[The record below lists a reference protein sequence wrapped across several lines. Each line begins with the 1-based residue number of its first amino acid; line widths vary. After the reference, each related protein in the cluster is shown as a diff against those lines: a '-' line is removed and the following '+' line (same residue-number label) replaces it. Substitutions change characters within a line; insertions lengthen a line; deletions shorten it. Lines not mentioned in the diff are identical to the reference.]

1 MSSPLM
7 QRPVMDPL
15 FLQHLQAPP
24 AGRRWRWA
32 RCARP
37 VGRALWW
44 AAAALFSRPLT
55 RRHDRIQFQ
64 GDGWAGW
71 LARGVAYRLLFAPIL
86 LALASAA
93 LVYRG
98 THPPAAA
105 AGGDPTSF
113 GVYYDP
119 VDFPAEDGVQLT
131 GWLVPVVDARRVML
145 HRDRLL
151 LQTYPAVVLVHDHGQ
166 SPAQMLPLIAPL
178 HEDGMVVLAV
188 GLRGTGRRTTV
199 GQTFGLDEAGDVL
212 AAVNVLRRRQF
223 VDPNRIAVVGLGTGA
238 NAAVLAAE
246 RDAGIAA
253 LVLAD
258 PVVSAADAVA
268 GRLGPDRFG
277 LRWMQPTTKWAFEI
291 AYHHDVD
298 ELSLNQHQSLLAARK
313 HLRVEKATTDG
324 RLMAGP
330 TEQIRAFCR
339 DTLRPWGGA
348 GAGAK

>member
-1 MSSPLM
+1 MASPLM

-15 FLQHLQAPP
+15 FLEHIQQAPP
-24 AGRRWRWA
+24 RYGRVRQLARAAGRAARWTGALMLR
-32 RCARP
+32 RPLARP
-37 VGRALWW
+37 K
-44 AAAALFSRPLT
+44 
-55 RRHDRIQFQ
+55 DRLSFPS
-64 GDGWAGW
+64 DGWVGPF
-71 LARGVAYRLLFAPIL
+71 ARGLAYRLLCAPIL

-98 THPPAAA
+98 THPQAAE

-119 VDFPAEDGVQLT
+119 IDFKAEDGVQLT
-131 GWLVPVVDARRVML
+131 GWLVPVIDARRVML

-151 LQTYPAVVLVHDHGQ
+151 HQTYPAVVLVHDHGQ

-178 HEDGMVVLAV
+178 HEDGIVVLAV
-188 GLRGTGRRTTV
+188 GLRGTGRRATV
-199 GQTFGLDEAGDVL
+199 GQTFGLDESADVL

-238 NAAVLAAE
+238 NAAVLAAQ
-246 RDAGIAA
+246 RDPGIAA
-253 LVLAD
+253 LVLAN
-258 PVVSAADAVA
+258 PVVSANDVVA
-268 GRLGPDRFG
+268 ERLGPDQFG
-277 LRWMQPTTKWAFEI
+277 LRWLQPAAKWAFEI

-324 RLMAGP
+324 RLMAEP
-330 TEQIRAFCR
+330 TEKIRTFCR
-339 DTLRPWGGA
+339 ETLQPWAKAA
-348 GAGAK
+348 GK